1 MSPKRQ
7 PAQWGKIV
15 EVDGFYLCNDGKTE
29 KEPCGVY
36 LGLVSDEN
44 CEARPLGKA
53 TTLRSNVCTKRRLLA
68 GCTQRKH

>member
-15 EVDGFYLCNDGKTE
+15 EVDGFFLLSSDGKTE
-29 KEPCGVY
+29 KEPHGVC

-44 CEARPLGKA
+44 REAGPLG
-53 TTLRSNVCTKRRLLA
+53 R
-68 GCTQRKH
+68 